1 MRYKVKTNRVA
12 GQRAFAIFF
21 LFALAIVVSKIS
33 EKVKAEPHTG
43 LSLSKKK
50 EIPPPRDNKRKV
62 VPPSKTKPKKSLG
75 PYTQQQSSPRE
86 KVFARRKG
94 ALFFFNSSGIY
105 PQKAVNASTE
115 SPPFS
120 RFSWCSQFYLSLCV
134 CARDSLF
141 CCFCRRLS
149 SRSTTT
155 TRERDEREQ
164 EEDERRGFVDLSS
177 S

>member
-1 MRYKVKTNRVA
+1 VRYKVKTNRVA

-43 LSLSKKK
+43 LSLKKKK

-149 SRSTTT
+149 SRSAAE
-155 TRERDEREQ
+155 RERERE
-164 EEDERRGFVDLSS
+164 R
-177 S
+177 